1 MLNRDTYLIVDAVET
16 HAVRVVD
23 RLENRNLLFQR
34 LFVEILPL
42 LQKENDIIDFN
53 VKCMTK
59 SFVHFVCK
67 LFPKTLSFFEATN
80 DVTSVILVLS

>member
-1 MLNRDTYLIVDAVET
+1 MLLTYIHLIVHAVET

-42 LQKENDIIDFN
+42 LQRENDIDDQN
-53 VKCMTK
+53 
-59 SFVHFVCK
+59 
-67 LFPKTLSFFEATN
+67 
-80 DVTSVILVLS
+80 